1 MSTDFSSSASK
12 YNVPPFWG
20 KVGIDLHLLEVSQ
33 TDRVD
38 QERRQVCRPEVLG
51 GYGVLLNFKNDGFI
65 FRMKGCL
72 LRTCVAG
79 KKLIM
84 VTSYF

>member
-1 MSTDFSSSASK
+1 MCYDSHEYRFFNHQHQSIMF
-12 YNVPPFWG
+12 PPFWG
-20 KVGIDLHLLEVSQ
+20 EIGIDLHLLEVSQ
-33 TDRVD
+33 RDRVD

-72 LRTCVAG
+72 LRTCVT
-79 KKLIM
+79 KKI
-84 VTSYF
+84 